1 MNRSPLFYPLNRGG
15 DAEAGGAADLQTD
28 VMRFMA
34 ILALCLVAIFALVQS
49 IPLTPT
55 TPVDP
60 PRDTVMKETVT
71 TVEARAEVA
80 IAESIK
86 APQSVTRPALPVPA
100 ERTAVPEPTPAPAET
115 TASPPE
121 PMPAQQTPEQDEGF
135 TLRFSS
141 DHALTRL
148 VARSEVSLYAMA
160 AEDAVRMTVSGNRY
174 SFWPASVPN
183 QYHEMDQST
192 VPAAVVAALRRSG
205 SGIDEGDVRWGVI
218 LPANMRRQLDTYLS
232 NNAGGALV
240 IESDGNLRLE
250 Q

>member
-28 VMRFMA
+28 IMRFMA

-55 TPVDP
+55 TPVEP
-60 PRDTVMKETVT
+60 PLNAIEQRTA
-71 TVEARAEVA
+71 TVEPRVVEA
-80 IAESIK
+80 IAEPTK
-86 APQSVTRPALPVPA
+86 APQSATRPALAVPA
-100 ERTAVPEPTPAPAET
+100 QRTAAPEPTPAPAET
-115 TASPPE
+115 TVSAPE
-121 PMPAQQTPEQDEGF
+121 SIPAQPTPEQDEGF

-148 VARSEVSLYAMA
+148 VARGEVSLYAIA
-160 AEDAVRMTVSGNRY
+160 ADDAARMTVSGNRY

-192 VPAAVVAALRRSG
+192 VPSAVVAALRRSG
-205 SGIDEGDVRWGVI
+205 SGIDDGDVSWGVT
-218 LPANMRRQLDTYLS
+218 LPTNMRRQLDTYLS
-232 NNAGGALV
+232 NNAGGAIV
-240 IESDGNLRLE
+240 IESNGNLRLE

>member
-60 PRDTVMKETVT
+60 PRNAVAEQTT
-71 TVEARAEVA
+71 TVEPRAEAA
-80 IAESIK
+80 IAEPTK
-86 APQSVTRPALPVPA
+86 APQSVTRRAPA
-100 ERTAVPEPTPAPAET
+100 ERPTVPEPTPAPAET
-115 TASPPE
+115 TVSAPE
-121 PMPAQQTPEQDEGF
+121 PMPAQPTPEQDEGF

-148 VARSEVSLYAMA
+148 VARSEVSLYAIA
-160 AEDAVRMTVSGNRY
+160 ADDAVRMTVSGNRY

-205 SGIDEGDVRWGVI
+205 SGIDDGDVSWGVT
-218 LPANMRRQLDTYLS
+218 LPTSMRRQLDAYLS
-232 NNAGGALV
+232 NNAGGGLV
-240 IESDGNLRLE
+240 IESNGNLRLE

>member
-28 VMRFMA
+28 IMRFMA

-55 TPVDP
+55 KTLDP
-60 PRDTVMKETVT
+60 PRMAVAEETAT
-71 TVEARAEVA
+71 PVEPRASLQVE
-80 IAESIK
+80 K
-86 APQSVTRPALPVPA
+86 AVKVPQPAPKAADRVPVERPAAAEQTPAPVEKSDVPA
-100 ERTAVPEPTPAPAET
+100 E
-115 TASPPE
+115 
-121 PMPAQQTPEQDEGF
+121 PAQQTADQDEGF

-141 DHALTRL
+141 DHTLTRL
-148 VARSEVSLYAMA
+148 VARGEVGLYAMA
-160 AEDAVRMTVSGNRY
+160 ANDAVRMTVSGNRY

-205 SGIDEGDVRWGVI
+205 SGLELGDMRWGVT
-218 LPANMRRQLDTYLS
+218 LPTNMRRQLDTYLS
-232 NNAGGALV
+232 NNAGGELV

-250 Q
+250 

>member
-28 VMRFMA
+28 IMRFMA

-55 TPVDP
+55 VPDEVPSEPEPETMAAQPPPEAAPARSVKIPQPVSE
-60 PRDTVMKETVT
+60 PR
-71 TVEARAEVA
+71 RA
-80 IAESIK
+80 
-86 APQSVTRPALPVPA
+86 VPA
-100 ERTAVPEPTPAPAET
+100 KPFSAVEPAPART
-115 TASPPE
+115 QPKASAPESESPQAEPE
-121 PMPAQQTPEQDEGF
+121 PDEGF

-148 VARSEVSLYAMA
+148 VARSEVDLYAMA
-160 AEDAVRMTVSGNRY
+160 ADDAVRMTVSGNRY
-174 SFWPASVPN
+174 SFWPASTPN
-183 QYHEMDQST
+183 QYHEMDEST

-205 SGIDEGDVRWGVI
+205 LGIDGDDVRWGVT

-232 NNAGGALV
+232 GNAGGEIV